1 MPSARRHLNVPYM
14 QLLRYW
20 LPVGIAVAGVVLI
33 VVGHAAYSNTTNA
46 HSLETATGVAL
57 VIVAVI
63 VWMINWMY
71 RLSIRSN
78 AERVQEEQARDYFER
93 TGRWPEDEEPGSRN
107 GAT

>member
-1 MPSARRHLNVPYM
+1 MPSARQHSTAPYL
-14 QLLRYW
+14 QFLRYW
-20 LPVGIAVAGVVLI
+20 LPIGIAVAGVVLI
-33 VVGHAAYSNTTNA
+33 AVGHAAYSNTTSA

-78 AERVQEEQARDYFER
+78 AEREQEEQAREYFER
-93 TGRWPEDEEPGSRN
+93 TGRWPDEEEPGSQN
-107 GAT
+107 GVS